1 MRRSA
6 AASAG
11 RPPPAAEQ
19 LILRPSPLMPP
30 TGVVARLLA
39 VMQSPDWPTE
49 SAGCR
54 AAFELSVPRDVRS
67 SPASVVSADWC
78 RGVRATPDTHLVG
91 AGRRGSWQLSA
102 CAAGVP
108 SKGEGT
114 SSDAAVASHT
124 FHHHHP
130 SMLCESAEGGAGGA
144 LVGVP
149 QRVCGRSTLRAA
161 AALAVR
167 AAAGGRGTP
176 ALESAPSA
184 CALPYAR
191 QPPPSYV
198 VRSPRARS
206 DHLAIR
212 TFPS

>member
-1 MRRSA
+1 MCDHDDDANDDCDSTVAAAHSTAADAGRSLRRASQSPSPSDALEGEFARELMRRSA

-19 LILRPSPLMPP
+19 LSLRPSPLMPP

-102 CAAGVP
+102 CAAGV
-108 SKGEGT
+108 
-114 SSDAAVASHT
+114 
-124 FHHHHP
+124 
-130 SMLCESAEGGAGGA
+130 
-144 LVGVP
+144 
-149 QRVCGRSTLRAA
+149 
-161 AALAVR
+161 
-167 AAAGGRGTP
+167 
-176 ALESAPSA
+176 
-184 CALPYAR
+184 
-191 QPPPSYV
+191 
-198 VRSPRARS
+198 
-206 DHLAIR
+206 
-212 TFPS
+212 